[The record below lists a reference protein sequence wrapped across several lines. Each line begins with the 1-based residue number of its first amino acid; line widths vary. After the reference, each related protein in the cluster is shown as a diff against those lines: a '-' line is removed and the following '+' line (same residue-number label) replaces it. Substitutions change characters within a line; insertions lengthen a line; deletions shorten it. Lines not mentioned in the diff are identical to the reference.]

1 MKPAKTKETCATGH
15 TFDDIE
21 QTVCAC
27 GTVTR
32 LPLQPAPSP
41 ANIKTRAEERFI
53 RAALRQVYGPTA
65 WNENDR
71 FVKAARAVAR
81 ERGPKV
87 SEPVPS
93 PAARCATCSKP
104 LGIGDGEHYCFACE
118 PPKPKAASETPSQKN
133 NRIYAEQHTEK
144 PAKTEPV
151 NGRVLLPAI
160 GKPEAASDVCVC
172 RHMPCPVYPCPCP
185 CHRQGPHVPTDECDE
200 AASEVLTEGRFRSL
214 ADCATGYL
222 VRDDTTL
229 DQMAQTETYF
239 KKLLAHDAALRAELN
254 LRTLERDGWEKIYK
268 VAAKQR
274 DAAETRVK
282 TLRKTLVE
290 IGGRAQ
296 GSATASL
303 KDHFRERWRAIQR
316 LADKALAETAAA
328 LKATP

>member
-21 QTVCAC
+21 QTACAC

-200 AASEVLTEGRFRSL
+200 AASEVRLHRRPCKCEHRWDEHAGAEPRFCLVPDCECQCFIPAHTQRADETTVLEEESDTL
-214 ADCATGYL
+214 AD
-222 VRDDTTL
+222 
-229 DQMAQTETYF
+229 EI
-239 KKLLAHDAALRAELN
+239 AALR
-254 LRTLERDGWEKIYK
+254 T
-268 VAAKQR
+268 
-274 DAAETRVK
+274 
-282 TLRKTLVE
+282 
-290 IGGRAQ
+290 
-296 GSATASL
+296 
-303 KDHFRERWRAIQR
+303 
-316 LADKALAETAAA
+316 A
-328 LKATP
+328 LKKAEEERGCPHCKCSCVACGPCGEEEAKP